1 LSSLVFVTTVSAD
14 DLESIKE
21 NIGEARSLL
30 KTKDHDKGVQISTE
44 VIASLEG
51 IEVDQPEDIE
61 AIFQQGM
68 IRQIGERALN

>member
-1 LSSLVFVTTVSAD
+1 M
-14 DLESIKE
+14 
-21 NIGEARSLL
+21 L